1 MIVWWSIPEATDAQ
15 QGIQQVTTC
24 MEQRLDRADS
34 NKWKWMSIA
43 RSLARRSLSW
53 WKRATFKDR
62 IGATILRL
70 FDVVNST
77 WLAFLVCAQTFGADQ
92 NCDCFSANWGPGDGY
107 VDFQI
112 YVQYKGFN
120 VFYYW
125 SFGTALSVVVMSA
138 SIAFIT
144 YEYCTQS
151 HLSSEDYDQAMQGLR
166 MVRSFKWHMIWCYK
180 ILASTIRMVRV
191 LLNSILGAKISP
203 RRNSLLWTPRRVG
216 AVPMI
221 LDPMPGHSRTA
232 ERSSGPAHSR
242 QVSRDHLLPLTS
254 PTPEGSSLSR
264 SSSEAAV

>member
-24 MEQRLDRADS
+24 MEQRLDRTDS
-34 NKWKWMSIA
+34 NKWKWMTTA

-92 NCDCFSANWGPGDGY
+92 NCDCFSSNWGPGDGY

-125 SFGTALSVVVMSA
+125 SFGTALSVIVMSA
-138 SIAFIT
+138 SIAFII

-166 MVRSFKWHMIWCYK
+166 MVRSFKRHIIWCYK
-180 ILASTIRMVRV
+180 IPASIIRMVRV
-191 LLNSILGAKISP
+191 LLNSILGAKV
-203 RRNSLLWTPRRVG
+203 TPTRIGTAPTVRG
-216 AVPMI
+216 
-221 LDPMPGHSRTA
+221 PMPGHPWTP

-242 QVSRDHLLPLTS
+242 QVSRDHLLPLAS
-254 PTPEGSSLSR
+254 LTPQGSSHSR